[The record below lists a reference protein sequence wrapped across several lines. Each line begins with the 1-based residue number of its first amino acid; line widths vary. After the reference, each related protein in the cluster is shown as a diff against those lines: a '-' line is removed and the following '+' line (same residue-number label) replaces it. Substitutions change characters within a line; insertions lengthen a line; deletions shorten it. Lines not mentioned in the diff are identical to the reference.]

1 MTNNILDN
9 LTILYVEDDESIK
22 KNTIVTLE
30 LLNAIIIEASN
41 GKEGLEKFNEHM
53 DKIDIIITDLSMPI
67 MNGLDM
73 IEEIKKINDDVPTL
87 ITTAHQEVSYLKKAI
102 ELNVTS
108 YILKP
113 IDIRDIITT
122 VAKAMEPIKLKQE
135 LIAKNEELIALN
147 NSLEDKIKERTKE
160 LEKLASTDF
169 LTGINNRRNFFKLSS
184 ENFENNQQNLY
195 AVMIDI
201 DKFKD
206 INDKYGHNIGD
217 EILKLTTSTISKR
230 LNENDIFG
238 RLGGEEFAIVYE
250 SCDIGHIKKIEQIRE
265 DIENIK
271 YDGISFTI
279 SLGLA
284 KKEDFDKNIDALL
297 SRADKALY
305 DAKGSGRN
313 KLIFRKR

>member
-9 LTILYVEDDESIK
+9 LTVLYVEDDDSIK

-30 LLNAIIIEASN
+30 LLNAIIIDASN
-41 GKEGLEKFNEHM
+41 GKEGLEKYHEHIN
-53 DKIDIIITDLSMPI
+53 DIDIIITDLSMPI
-67 MNGLDM
+67 MNGLEM
-73 IEEIKKINDDVPTL
+73 IEEIKKINDNIPTL
-87 ITTAHQEVSYLKKAI
+87 ITTAHQEISYLKKAI

-122 VAKAMEPIKLKQE
+122 VSKAMEPIKLREE
-135 LIAKNEELIALN
+135 LIAKNEELITLN

-184 ENFENNQQNLY
+184 EKFENNTKNIY

-206 INDKYGHNIGD
+206 INDRYGHNIGD
-217 EILKLTTSTISKR
+217 EVLKLTTKTINDN
-230 LNENDIFG
+230 LNADDVFG

-250 SCDIGHIKKIEQIRE
+250 NCDKSHLEKIEKIRR
-265 DIENIK
+265 DVENIQ
-271 YDGISFTI
+271 YEDVAFTI
-279 SLGLA
+279 SLGVA
-284 KKEDFDKNIDALL
+284 KKEDFDRNIDALL

-313 KLIFRKR
+313 KLIFRER

>member
-41 GKEGLEKFNEHM
+41 GKEGLEKFNEHI
-53 DKIDIIITDLSMPI
+53 DEIDIIITDLSMPI

-122 VAKAMEPIKLKQE
+122 VAKAMEPIKLRQE
-135 LIAKNEELIALN
+135 LISKNEELIALN

-217 EILKLTTSTISKR
+217 EILKLTTSTISKE
-230 LNENDIFG
+230 LDKNDIFG

-250 SCDIGHIKKIEQIRE
+250 NSNEQHIEKIEKIRK

-271 YDGISFTI
+271 YENISFTI

-313 KLIFRKR
+313 KLIFRER

>member
-1 MTNNILDN
+1 M
-9 LTILYVEDDESIK
+9 
-22 KNTIVTLE
+22 
-30 LLNAIIIEASN
+30 
-41 GKEGLEKFNEHM
+41 EKYNEHIN
-53 DKIDIIITDLSMPI
+53 DIDIIITDLSMPI
-67 MNGLDM
+67 MNGLEM
-73 IEEIKKINDDVPTL
+73 IEEIKKINDNIPTL
-87 ITTAHQEVSYLKKAI
+87 ITTAHQEISYLKKAI

-122 VAKAMEPIKLKQE
+122 VSKAMEPIKLREE
-135 LIAKNEELIALN
+135 LIAKNEELITLN

-184 ENFENNQQNLY
+184 EKFENNTKNIY

-201 DKFKD
+201 DNFKD

-217 EILKLTTSTISKR
+217 EVLKLTTKTINDN
-230 LNENDIFG
+230 LNDDDVFG

-250 SCDIGHIKKIEQIRE
+250 NCDKSHLEKIEKIRR
-265 DIENIK
+265 DVENIQ
-271 YDGISFTI
+271 YEDVAFTI
-279 SLGLA
+279 SLGVA
-284 KKEDFDKNIDALL
+284 KKEDFDRNIDALL

-313 KLIFRKR
+313 KLIFRER